1 MYNKDIP
8 LDLLPRLSSRYL
20 RSKIFTNSKNVPL
33 QLISRYIL
41 NFQEFYFE
49 FHIFKEVKIG
59 KISKLTILEKVLEQ
73 IWRVGLSR
81 ACGSGLVFISWSV
94 VFRITQ
100 EITFR
105 SLFWRYQKWTIN
117 ALKINLSIW
126 NVYHIVSS

>member
-73 IWRVGLSR
+73 I
-81 ACGSGLVFISWSV
+81 
-94 VFRITQ
+94 
-100 EITFR
+100 
-105 SLFWRYQKWTIN
+105 
-117 ALKINLSIW
+117 
-126 NVYHIVSS
+126 